1 MKTALLSVWR
11 ENHTRARYPLAAGVV
26 FVIALA
32 VLGALQG
39 NGTGLISGSL
49 PIRTERSKA
58 AYAQHG

>member
-1 MKTALLSVWR
+1 MKTALLKVWR

-39 NGTGLISGSL
+39 NGTGLISGFL
-49 PIRTERSKA
+49 AHP
-58 AYAQHG
+58 H